1 MTFTYRSRTLRTMAA
16 GALTVALV
24 SAGSTAARAAATS
37 PGNDLAGA
45 TAVQRTSLTAD
56 AYPTSVKPGEEVR
69 ITGRTT
75 GLKVGAEVT
84 LQQDKNGKWTTVP
97 GGGTVKTGDTYSVST
112 RPTAKGTQY
121 YRVASGDTRS
131 PSITVT
137 VK

>member
-1 MTFTYRSRTLRTMAA
+1 MTFTYRSRTLRTMAT

-24 SAGSTAARAAATS
+24 SAGSTAAQAATPS
-37 PGNDLAGA
+37 PGADLTRA
-45 TAVQRTSLTAD
+45 TAAQRTSLTAEVSP
-56 AYPTSVKPGEEVR
+56 ASVKPGEEVR

-97 GGGTVKTGDTYSVST
+97 GRSTVKQGDMYSVST
-112 RPTAKGTQY
+112 RPTAKGTQH
-121 YRVASGDTRS
+121 YRVASGGTHS
-131 PSITVT
+131 PSVTVT